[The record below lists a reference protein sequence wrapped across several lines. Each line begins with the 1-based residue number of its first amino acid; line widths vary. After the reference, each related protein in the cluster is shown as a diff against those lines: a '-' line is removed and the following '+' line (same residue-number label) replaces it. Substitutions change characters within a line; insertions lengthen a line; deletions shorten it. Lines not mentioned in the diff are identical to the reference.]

1 MTRRRKTAR
10 LTDSQRALVEG
21 NLGLIGYT
29 IRKYGLKNAVLGDEI
44 WQIGALGLMR
54 AVQEFDAERA
64 SFPAFAIRCIA
75 SEIRMERR
83 KRLAVKRGHGCQTVS
98 LEEPL
103 GMAGER
109 FRMAT
114 LRETLVSLAPSVED
128 TVLQALAVREILNVF
143 ERMDRRE
150 AIIARGYFLEEK
162 TQRALAREVG
172 LSQSA
177 VSREVKRSLER
188 LRAAFPEGSDGL

>member
-1 MTRRRKTAR
+1 MTQRRKAVR
-10 LTDSQRALVEG
+10 LNDEQRALVEK
-21 NLGLIGYT
+21 NQGLIAYT
-29 IRKYGLKNAVLGDEI
+29 IRKYGLRNPALTGEI

-54 AVQEFDAERA
+54 AALDFDSERA

-83 KRLAVKRGHGCQTVS
+83 KRLAVKRGRGCQTLS

-103 GMAGER
+103 EMDGEE
-109 FRMAT
+109 FRTAT
-114 LRETLVSLAPSVED
+114 LREALLSTEISVED
-128 TVLQALAVREILNVF
+128 TVLRTLAIQELMNVF
-143 ERMDRRE
+143 QRMGKRE

-162 TQRALAREVG
+162 PQRLLAREVG

-177 VSREVKRSLER
+177 VSREVKRALER
-188 LRAAFPEGSDGL
+188 LRAAFPEGGEDL

>member
-10 LTDSQRALVEG
+10 LTDSQRILVER

-29 IRKYGLKNAVLGDEI
+29 IRKYGLKNAALGDEI

-54 AVQEFDAERA
+54 AAQEFDAERA

-103 GMAGER
+103 EMAGER

-177 VSREVKRSLER
+177 ISREVKRSLER

>member
-1 MTRRRKTAR
+1 MTQRKKTAQ
-10 LTDSQRALVEG
+10 LNDQQRALVEK

-29 IRKYGLKNAVLGDEI
+29 IRKYGLRNPALTGEI

-54 AVQEFDAERA
+54 AALDFDSERA

-83 KRLAVKRGHGCQTVS
+83 KRLAIKRGHGCQTLS

-103 GMAGER
+103 EMDGEE
-109 FRMAT
+109 FRTAT
-114 LRETLVSLAPSVED
+114 LRETLRSAEPSVED
-128 TVLQALAVREILNVF
+128 TVLQALATRELMNVF
-143 ERMDRRE
+143 QRMGRRE

-162 TQRALAREVG
+162 PQRLLAREVG
-172 LSQSA
+172 LSQST
-177 VSREVKRSLER
+177 VSREVKRSLEQ
-188 LRAAFPEGSDGL
+188 LRAAFPEGGDDL

>member
-1 MTRRRKTAR
+1 MTRKRRTIR
-10 LTDSQRALVEG
+10 LTDQQRALVEK

-29 IRKYGLKNAVLGDEI
+29 IRKFGLKNAVLGDEI

-54 AVQEFDAERA
+54 AAQEFDAERA
-64 SFPAFAIRCIA
+64 SFESFAIRCIE

-83 KRLAVKRGHGCQTVS
+83 KRLAAKRGRGFKTVS

-103 GMAGER
+103 EMAGER
-109 FRMAT
+109 FRIST
-114 LRETLVSLAPSVED
+114 LRDTLVSLTPSVED
-128 TVLQALAVREILNVF
+128 TVLQALMVREILNIF
-143 ERMDRRE
+143 EQMERRE

-162 TQRALAREVG
+162 TQRTLAKEVG

-177 VSREVKRSLER
+177 ISREVQRSLER
-188 LRAAFPEGSDGL
+188 LRAAFSEGSDDL

>member
-1 MTRRRKTAR
+1 MTQRKKTAQ
-10 LTDSQRALVEG
+10 LTDQQRALVEK

-29 IRKYGLKNAVLGDEI
+29 IRKFGLKNAALGDEI

-54 AVQEFDAERA
+54 AALEFDSERA

-83 KRLAVKRGHGCQTVS
+83 KRLAVKRGHGCQTLS

-103 GMAGER
+103 EMAGDR

-114 LRETLVSLAPSVED
+114 LRETLFSLAPSVED
-128 TVLQALAVREILNVF
+128 TVLQSLAVQEIMNVF
-143 ERMDRRE
+143 ERMGRRE
-150 AIIARGYFLEEK
+150 ALIARGYFLEEK
-162 TQRALAREVG
+162 TQRVLAREVG

-188 LRAAFPEGSDGL
+188 LRAAFPEGGDDL